1 MTWGAVGGAVIG
13 GVIAGQGARSAARTQ
28 SAAADRQSQA
38 QLEAAQL
45 QADLAR
51 EAAARQEEAS
61 RFRPVG
67 VSSRFGQAQYTVG
80 PEGYLTQA
88 GYSLDPQL
96 ASQRDQL
103 LGMLPGSLSQ
113 ALSIGD
119 EYGQL
124 GQQYFGMGQEAL
136 GAINLDPMQAAAER
150 TRRLQEL
157 EAPGRAL
164 AQERLFSGLA
174 SKGLT
179 GLATDVGMGGAV
191 NPYALA
197 QEQGFAR
204 QDALTAA
211 ESYDRARSDIASDLQ
226 RASGLFTTGRG
237 METYQSGRLGQAL
250 SPYQSLL
257 AQAQGLEGLGATALQ
272 AGLDISEQQRQ
283 AALTGAGAAAR
294 GMLGAGKAL
303 GSGMTQAAATQAQAA
318 NLRAR
323 QQAALYGGIGQSV
336 SNMDL
341 SGLFNRTASSFPLT
355 SAAGQYANNF
365 NYTLPPAQSTQTA
378 FAVPNYAPRSFA
390 PTSTGSSSS
399 RMFGAGSNQP
409 LFISP

>member
-1 MTWGAVGGAVIG
+1 MVWGAIAGSVVGGL
-13 GVIAGQGARSAARTQ
+13 IANQGAKSAARTQ
-28 SAAADRQSQA
+28 AAAADRQSQA

-51 EAAARQEEAS
+51 EAAARQEEAA

-67 VSSRFGQAQYTVG
+67 VTSRFGQAQYTVG

-88 GYSLDPQL
+88 GYDLDPQL
-96 ASQRDQL
+96 AAQREQL
-103 LGMLPGSLSQ
+103 LGLMPGSLSQ
-113 ALSIGD
+113 ALAIGD
-119 EYGQL
+119 EYGQASR
-124 GQQYFGMGQEAL
+124 QMFGMGQEAL

-164 AQERLFSGLA
+164 AQERLFSNLA

-191 NPYALA
+191 NPYTLA
-197 QEQGFAR
+197 QQQGFAR

-226 RASGLFTTGRG
+226 RAQGLFTSGQG
-237 METYQSGRLGQAL
+237 LETYQAGRLGQAL

-272 AGLDISEQQRQ
+272 SGLDISEQQRQ

-294 GMLGAGKAL
+294 GMLGAGQAL
-303 GSGMTQAAATQAQAA
+303 GTGMTQAAATQAQAA
-318 NLRAR
+318 NLRAQ
-323 QQAALYGGIGQSV
+323 QQAALYGGIGDRI
-336 SNMDL
+336 SNMNL
-341 SGLFNRTASSFPLT
+341 SGLFGGGGGGGGFGFNPL
-355 SAAGQYANNF
+355 G
-365 NYTLPPAQSTQTA
+365 A
-378 FAVPNYAPRSFA
+378 FS
-390 PTSTGSSSS
+390 GSSYGTNFGSEQS
-399 RMFGAGSNQP
+399 RMLAAQEF
-409 LFISP
+409 